1 MAFLHLLEKLAP
13 VERAVFLLREVFD
26 YPYDEIA
33 AIVGKTPD
41 NCRQILAREHRRVEE
56 GRRPTS

>member
-41 NCRQILAREHRRVEE
+41 NCRQILAREHRHVEE